1 MKGRAVVGEETG
13 YKPSAF
19 NVFKCENGRYYASN
33 TLLRSLV
40 ELEERHYRVLT
51 GLDPLQRLSDEEQA
65 VLVEEG
71 LLVPLRL
78 DEVALLRLSSNRG
91 RFSTEF
97 AELAIAPTMACNF
110 ACPYCF
116 ETPRPVKMSE
126 TVQDA
131 VVGRVEAL
139 IDSGVRSL
147 HISWY
152 GGEPLLCPDIIESL
166 SGRITSLCEGRGV
179 PLTFSMTTNGYLL
192 TEENVL
198 MLQRSGINEVQVTLD
213 GGREEHDR
221 HRYLRDGGPTF
232 DAIVSNIALL
242 APQGIRLHVRVNIDK
257 GNPDGYAQVK
267 SLLDKE
273 GIERISVYPAL
284 IEQTRNQG
292 ADQRALCFGHD
303 EAKDFYKGAVRAYQ
317 VQDGFEGMRFV
328 ACNCGAEH
336 AYSMVIDP
344 EGYVY
349 RCWND
354 VGRPERAYA
363 SLLDEAWENPAELV
377 VYLGRDPFT
386 EQECAT
392 CPYIPLCLG
401 GCLWEYLD
409 KGTHSC
415 ASEKTLY
422 WDILEENY
430 LSEND
435 EGGDTNEGH
444 S

>member
-1 MKGRAVVGEETG
+1 MGVDVAG

-19 NVFKCENGRYYASN
+19 NVFTRRGERILASN

-40 ELEERHYRVLT
+40 ELEERHYLILT
-51 GLDPLQRLSDEEQA
+51 GSASLSGLSEEERSA
-65 VLVEEG
+65 LAEEG
-71 LLVPLRL
+71 LLVPERL
-78 DEVALLRLSSNRG
+78 DEVALLRMSCNRG

-116 ETPRPVKMSE
+116 ETPTSARLDE
-126 TVQDA
+126 AVQDA
-131 VVGRVEAL
+131 VVGHVQAL
-139 IDSGVRSL
+139 LDAQVRSL

-152 GGEPLLCPDIIESL
+152 GGEPLLCPDIVETL
-166 SGRITSLCEGRGV
+166 SARIARLCVEREV
-179 PLTFSMTTNGYLL
+179 PLTLSMTTNGYLL
-192 TEENVL
+192 NEERVA
-198 MLQRSGINEVQVTLD
+198 MLRRSGINEVQVTLD
-213 GGREEHDR
+213 GGKEEHDR
-221 HRYLRDGGPTF
+221 HRFLRDGGPTF
-232 DAIVSNIALL
+232 DVIVHNMALL

-257 GNPDGYAQVK
+257 SNPGAFERVK
-267 SLLDKE
+267 TLLNQA
-273 GIERISVYPAL
+273 GIEPRSVYPAL

-292 ADQRALCFGHD
+292 EEQRSLCYGH
-303 EAKDFYKGAVRAYQ
+303 EEIGDFYQGDVRAYQ
-317 VQDGFEGMRFV
+317 VQDGFDGMRFV

-336 AYSMVIDP
+336 AFSAVIDP
-344 EGYVY
+344 EGYLY

-363 SLLDEAWENPAELV
+363 SLVDEAWENPAELV
-377 VYLGRDPFT
+377 AYLGRDPFT
-386 EQECAT
+386 EQECSA

-409 KGTHSC
+409 KGSHSC

-430 LSEND
+430 LTEED
-435 EGGDTNEGH
+435 EGGDEH
-444 S
+444 EDHP